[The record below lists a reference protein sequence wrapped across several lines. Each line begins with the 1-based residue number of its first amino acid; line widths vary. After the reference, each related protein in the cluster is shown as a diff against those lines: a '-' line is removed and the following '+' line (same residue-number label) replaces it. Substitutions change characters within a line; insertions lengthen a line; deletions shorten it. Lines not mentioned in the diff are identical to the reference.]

1 MSIESYRG
9 HLWHYDESNGGFI
22 MELAIIIFQGSKVP
36 KATPQFKEWFTK
48 RFPISRQMQGLA
60 RMSTDGVQDGDNPW
74 LLAEEI
80 RLHLWKEKNKKK
92 DFKFREYMVS
102 VLFN

>member
-1 MSIESYRG
+1 
-9 HLWHYDESNGGFI
+9 
-22 MELAIIIFQGSKVP
+22 
-36 KATPQFKEWFTK
+36 
-48 RFPISRQMQGLA
+48 MQGLA

-80 RLHLWKEKNKKK
+80 RLHLWKENSKKE
-92 DFKFREYMVS
+92 DFKFRVQMVS